1 MAYLIAVA
9 SSDEVNVDLT
19 FGAAEGFTIYEVEG
33 TSYRKKEYRQVPAEA
48 EEETSGTDISRS
60 DFGDDGDNTSNISD
74 NRINSEEYRQESGNE
89 SNSADVGGNGYGCGG
104 GNEAGCGTGGGCG
117 AGGGCGHGGAQPK
130 VELISDCR
138 SLVCKK
144 IGFQAQKQ
152 LEKKQIASFDVSCS
166 VEDALTKISTYFDKL
181 DNHKPYRRA

>member
-9 SSDEVNVDLT
+9 SSDDVNVDLT
-19 FGAAEGFTIYEVEG
+19 FGAAAGFTIYEVEG
-33 TSYRKKEYRQVPAEA
+33 TSYRKKEYRQVP
-48 EEETSGTDISRS
+48 
-60 DFGDDGDNTSNISD
+60 
-74 NRINSEEYRQESGNE
+74 NE

>member
-48 EEETSGTDISRS
+48 EEETSGTDISKLDS
-60 DFGDDGDNTSNISD
+60 CSG
-74 NRINSEEYRQESGNE
+74 EENDTGS
-89 SNSADVGGNGYGCGG
+89 
-104 GNEAGCGTGGGCG
+104 GCGTGGGCG